1 MDQIE
6 RRADFQDESFQID
19 LSRIHGRLRPSGK
32 TSNNVSGIID
42 MNSSLNNEQAKKEH
56 VDCQIKLFAVRDKD
70 QKLIGVVS
78 FEVDW

>member
-1 MDQIE
+1 
-6 RRADFQDESFQID
+6 
-19 LSRIHGRLRPSGK
+19 
-32 TSNNVSGIID
+32 